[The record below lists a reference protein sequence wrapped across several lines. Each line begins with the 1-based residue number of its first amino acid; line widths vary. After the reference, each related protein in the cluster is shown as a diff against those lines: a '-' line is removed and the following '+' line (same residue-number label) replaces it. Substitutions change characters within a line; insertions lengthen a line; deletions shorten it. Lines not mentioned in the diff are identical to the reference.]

1 MKPIHQV
8 INEWNAKVESS
19 PFSQGLKASEAM
31 ELVRATRAPSQEL
44 QRKYHKTAH
53 FAKLKQT
60 AIAIHGRCQVCHN
73 VPLEM
78 SMLTFHHVTYRNL
91 FEEDVIR
98 DGLLV
103 CRRCHRRL
111 HGKG

>member
-1 MKPIHQV
+1 MTPIHQI
-8 INEWNAKVESS
+8 INEWNTKVESN
-19 PFSQGLKASEAM
+19 PFQQGLPAADAII
-31 ELVRATRAPSQEL
+31 LVRATRAPDKKL
-44 QRKYHKTAH
+44 QRKYHDTAH
-53 FAKLKQT
+53 FAKLKQV
-60 AIAIHGRCQVCHN
+60 AIAIHGRCQTCHRPN
-73 VPLEM
+73 SEDAG
-78 SMLTFHHVTYRNL
+78 LTFHHVTYRNL